1 MKRSTRSFS
10 TGGPWVRRCA
20 ERSCVSYE
28 VRRRQP
34 LCGGSLKRI
43 LWILFN
49 CAGYTNE
56 KSRKDKAIMA
66 EKRSAFLL
74 FLNTKSGEAA
84 NYALVGDGVTELS
97 ISYNPQTN
105 TEQYI
110 HQDTANTEL
119 TGYQPNAP
127 VTAQAVKGDGA
138 FDYINEMRKRLPI
151 GKDAHTDIIMVD
163 VFEEATG
170 GSYPAQKQPVSIQ
183 IDSYGGAAS
192 DPLSIGYTINWRGSG
207 EAGTFNPDTK
217 TFTPGTSAANMM
229 EV

>member
-1 MKRSTRSFS
+1 
-10 TGGPWVRRCA
+10 
-20 ERSCVSYE
+20 
-28 VRRRQP
+28 
-34 LCGGSLKRI
+34 
-43 LWILFN
+43 
-49 CAGYTNE
+49 
-56 KSRKDKAIMA
+56 MA

-74 FLNTKSGEAA
+74 FINTEPKETAA

-127 VTAQAVKGDGA
+127 VTAQVVKGDAA
-138 FDYINEMRKRLPI
+138 FEYINDMRKRLPI
-151 GKDAHTDIIMVD
+151 GSDAHTDIVMVD
-163 VFEEATG
+163 VFETNTG
-170 GSYPAQKQPVSIQ
+170 GSYPSSKQPVSIQ

-207 EAGTFNPDTK
+207 TTGSFNPNNRE
-217 TFTPGTSAANMM
+217 FTEGAEPASYREEA
-229 EV
+229 